1 MDDNNKQ
8 VGLTPEGNVLIT
20 QEEIENSKREE
31 SLSLRNVTKTPLY
44 KLAAKLYETSVS
56 LIELLPKRFTGFS
69 DQIIHDAA
77 ETLKLVSFV
86 PNAPREEQ
94 LFYLNQIS
102 GLLYVMKTHFIVMHK
117 HKMLSQDLLNKV
129 KRLAE
134 QGVSQA
140 TSMFDYIMREGH
152 TGHRV

>member
-20 QEEIENSKREE
+20 QEEIESSKREE
-31 SLSLRNVTKTPLY
+31 ALSLRNVTKTPLY

-86 PNAPREEQ
+86 PNKR
-94 LFYLNQIS
+94 YLQPASHGVLMVGTVIKNNR
-102 GLLYVMKTHFIVMHK
+102 LYLANRTIARMKERINGF
-117 HKMLSQDLLNKV
+117 N
-129 KRLAE
+129 
-134 QGVSQA
+134 
-140 TSMFDYIMREGH
+140 
-152 TGHRV
+152 